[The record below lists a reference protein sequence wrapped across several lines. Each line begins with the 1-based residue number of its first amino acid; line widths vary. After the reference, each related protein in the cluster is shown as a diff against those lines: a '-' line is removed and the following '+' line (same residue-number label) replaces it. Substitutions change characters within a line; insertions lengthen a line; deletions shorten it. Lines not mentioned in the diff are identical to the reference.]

1 MADLTRD
8 SGGYQRTAVIE
19 YSVFSDKQGHPS
31 DYPYFQSPPIYE
43 RCTANILGAD
53 EEQGS
58 TPDEGLSHCFNCGSA
73 YHTVSS
79 CLVPHNMELI
89 MLSRQMYNFFKPV
102 RFPEPMTVSAA
113 TEFVNQRR
121 QWLASFEPGQ
131 VRGPKL
137 REALGLRDTD
147 VGSELPWLKNM
158 ADWGYPIGW
167 FSEEDPREQVL
178 QRIDNLFAEPLDLED
193 GDHSLAIFGE
203 DAVEAFDV
211 GIRHFHSSSHEEI
224 NKSQCLRD
232 SSIVRRD
239 RTKQVDMERGRRWAR
254 YPSTYFSSDLL
265 PIYNGARLPPIF
277 PTTSST
283 FTSERHLLW
292 ERILDK
298 VDRCPAREVRA
309 LHDAGK
315 VPEHVPPPP
324 TSLPP
329 PLPPHGPVARADDVP
344 KDVES
349 DMELSDSDC

>member
-1 MADLTRD
+1 MRWIHGDLTRD

-89 MLSRQMYNFFKPV
+89 TLSRQMYNFFKPV

-131 VRGPKL
+131 VRGPS
-137 REALGLRDTD
+137 
-147 VGSELPWLKNM
+147 SELPWLKNM

-224 NKSQCLRD
+224 NN
-232 SSIVRRD
+232 SIVRRD
-239 RTKQVDMERGRRWAR
+239 RTKQVDIERGRRWA
-254 YPSTYFSSDLL
+254 SDLL

-309 LHDAGK
+309 LHD
-315 VPEHVPPPP
+315 PEHVPPPP